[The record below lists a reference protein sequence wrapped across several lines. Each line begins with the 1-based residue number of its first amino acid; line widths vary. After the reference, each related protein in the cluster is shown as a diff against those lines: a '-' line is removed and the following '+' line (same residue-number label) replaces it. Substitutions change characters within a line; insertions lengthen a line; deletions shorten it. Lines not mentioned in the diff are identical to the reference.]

1 MFLHTSLF
9 VVRTYNMSWQCTN
22 LEHKCAGNLFGR
34 VRPVVPPC
42 DSGARVLRLKFR
54 NSWGDSKV
62 LLLFFFFFFATECA
76 SICRVGSFPTP
87 FSRACVA
94 CGFSDIVT
102 HVCLRR
108 CWTFTVHVT
117 RHLDAME
124 TVFWCA
130 LASCV
135 HCVAVGI
142 VGDCSVFIEPG
153 CFVSLTMGC
162 VVVTE
167 PFDLTS
173 LVERRPLTVPN
184 RIQTHIGNICEPT
197 RVGTVVM

>member
-1 MFLHTSLF
+1 ML
-9 VVRTYNMSWQCTN
+9 
-22 LEHKCAGNLFGR
+22 
-34 VRPVVPPC
+34 
-42 DSGARVLRLKFR
+42 
-54 NSWGDSKV
+54 
-62 LLLFFFFFFATECA
+62 FFFFFATECA

-102 HVCLRR
+102 YVCCASLLDVYRS
-108 CWTFTVHVT
+108 
-117 RHLDAME
+117 RHQTLGCNGNL
-124 TVFWCA
+124 FWSA

-142 VGDCSVFIEPG
+142 VGDCFVFIDPG
-153 CFVSLTMGC
+153 CFVSLTMDC

-173 LVERRPLTVPN
+173 LVEGARSPF
-184 RIQTHIGNICEPT
+184 QIGYKLILAT
-197 RVGTVVM
+197 SVSRHGWAHS